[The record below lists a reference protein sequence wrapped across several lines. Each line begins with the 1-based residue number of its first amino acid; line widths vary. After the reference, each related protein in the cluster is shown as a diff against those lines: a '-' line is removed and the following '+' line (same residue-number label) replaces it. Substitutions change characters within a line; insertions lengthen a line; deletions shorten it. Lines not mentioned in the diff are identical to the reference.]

1 MQFKFTSVDCTAEDT
16 VVRDQIIISLKD
28 NNIRQEAL
36 KRSWELETL
45 RQEGMKMEST
55 ARGGAEINGE
65 DVYKMGSYSFKSLN
79 NNQKK
84 KDDANRIQ
92 QDKGAACYN
101 YGNSINGQI
110 RKHKSNC
117 PAQNC
122 KCYKC
127 KRMGHFGNVC
137 KSAAEIKK
145 ADEDRQLPNYDMK
158 NIEDK
163 IYNVNLSRI
172 SSANLTS
179 RNSKTYNNS
188 EFKVEVIVNNTLTTL
203 IADTGAKVSIFSL

>member
-55 ARGGAEINGE
+55 DRGGAEINGE

-79 NNQKK
+79 KNQKK

-101 YGNSINGQI
+101 FGNSINGQI
-110 RKHKSNC
+110 RKHK
-117 PAQNC
+117 
-122 KCYKC
+122 
-127 KRMGHFGNVC
+127 
-137 KSAAEIKK
+137 
-145 ADEDRQLPNYDMK
+145 
-158 NIEDK
+158 
-163 IYNVNLSRI
+163 
-172 SSANLTS
+172 
-179 RNSKTYNNS
+179 
-188 EFKVEVIVNNTLTTL
+188 
-203 IADTGAKVSIFSL
+203 